1 LFLAINGRRVHRQM
15 KSLTFTAALLL
26 LGATSAGATG
36 FDQVPKVYVD
46 YPNGSFFRQ
55 CDSSKVNGVL
65 TRNCHGPAP
74 LRVRPASL
82 SVSVNGDGNLLDL
95 NWSIW
100 SSDAA
105 LGTGLRQVRCVG
117 NITDPKCRPG
127 TTAYT
132 VPATVRLSVPVSTAR
147 GMVFTV
153 LKVTSRGHVDKV
165 CLPPAQEC

>member
-1 LFLAINGRRVHRQM
+1 M
-15 KSLTFTAALLL
+15 KSLVFIAALLL
-26 LGATSAGATG
+26 LSTTSARSTG

-55 CDSSKVNGVL
+55 CASSRVNGVL
-65 TRNCHGPAP
+65 TRNCHGPDP
-74 LRVRPASL
+74 LRVRPAYL

-95 NWSIW
+95 NWSTW

-117 NITDPKCRPG
+117 NITDPKCHPG

-132 VPATVRLSVPVSTAR
+132 VPATVRLSAPVSTSR
-147 GMVFTV
+147 GLVFTV
-153 LKVTSRGHVDKV
+153 LKVTSRGHVDTV